1 MHLTFR
7 VLLKKNYKSVVCKA
21 LWHAVLHVLSTAHEE
36 EKIPHLAEKE
46 TCARILSVS
55 SRSHLDLNLTLKDY
69 YFQLGVYF
77 QSGLYPVA
85 EVVCVLL
92 FNLQPPFW
100 RGVLD
105 CGSLVQSMNPRFLP
119 STQAPNFL
127 PLHTSSSLIPG
138 HSLMTPQMGNTIRH
152 GKEILPHIIL
162 LWRYHCGSV

>member
-1 MHLTFR
+1 MHLTFC

-55 SRSHLDLNLTLKDY
+55 SWSHLDLNLTLKDY

-138 HSLMTPQMGNTIRH
+138 HRAWWLHRWATPSGMEKRFCHT
-152 GKEILPHIIL
+152 
-162 LWRYHCGSV
+162 